1 MTLETRSRIT
11 RKIFVSFVVTLAGFA
26 TAAFAVLHRATTMP
40 ASPCT
45 VTYSLTSSGGPVR
58 DWTSTSTPW
67 SPAPP
72 AGQYP
77 GANAGDCVSIGAGV
91 QVQLQTATISLAGIT
106 VATATSGPTT
116 VFIGNGGSMTETAGT
131 FSNSGNFEVDS
142 NGVATFNTGSSQSV
156 GGTVK
161 INGGTLTIN
170 DTWGLFGQIDHAG
183 GTLNGAGTLNVNGGV
198 LLFDGAQGPM
208 SVAMT
213 NTINVGSSGFVN
225 YNASTNLLT
234 LSTPVDVKASST
246 FFVNAAAPLNGTSAI
261 TLETDTTGSFASGAM
276 SRSTGATDITIN
288 VPVNNNGTVA
298 VTGTTGVGGIVLAGG
313 GTHSGAFNSTSSK
326 ITFSGTHNFGTG
338 SVVSAP
344 AQISGASSIVNLTT
358 TSGLTMGS
366 GLTWDGGTINGP
378 GKMNL
383 LSTSTF
389 DTSSAPLQLNGE
401 IQNKGALQVKEG
413 NNLNLG
419 SSSLLETSTTLGS
432 LELLGDVNI
441 PTTNGIVRVDSGAYL
456 EPLDATGTSGAT
468 VGAFVDLAGGNVNI
482 GSTTPFHLAGGGNGT
497 SASYIQ
503 VVGGR
508 TVEFTGGTF
517 TLNNPTPIGTAGFIH
532 INGGAVNFAAATT
545 TISDNFSLISGSF
558 YGPDIT
564 LNSGM
569 TWQGGQI
576 GGTSGTTTV
585 HIPAGQFV
593 NATTLTSQPKM
604 HDAVLDLQ
612 GTMNVNPLSQSPM
625 LEAGSSL
632 NISPVG
638 ILDLQ
643 NDGNVLSGVGGG
655 TISNMNIL
663 KKTGGSS
670 GTRLDVVVNNSGG
683 ISSESASGGTVILNG
698 GGTMTGGNLSTLT
711 GSNTIDVFGGL
722 FTISGGTILGAGPTR
737 TTGTGEIDIA
747 PSVIVAANAF
757 AMQGGFLGGTGELD
771 ITNFTWSGGKMYG
784 GGTTA
789 LFSSATLNG
798 SSSSMILTNRT
809 LRNAGATVSYNA
821 TNALDIQ
828 SGGVLDNT
836 SGTIDLQNNTAIN
849 GSVAGGSISNA
860 TGQGIRKSNVGST
873 TINVPINNSGTLQS
887 SVNGGRIRLFSSATS
902 TLGGTIDLSPGTSSG
917 LDLANGTF
925 NMSGATVTGPGSVNV
940 FSGALNILSNE
951 SIPALNV
958 GGTSITTVNSP
969 NQLTITS
976 TFGFDGGTLTGNG
989 STDVTAT
996 GTGLT
1001 IGASNSSILAG
1012 GHTLHAH
1019 TNTAYQATN
1028 TNYLILSAALFVN
1041 ETGFTFTSNTNN
1053 IIGGVGAG
1061 IFSNL
1066 GTFAKNGSG
1075 TTTRVDATFNSSGAV
1090 NIATNAILNLTG
1102 GGTSTGSFSDNG
1114 FLDFGGGTYN
1124 LNAGTAVSGTG
1135 AIKVIAGTANS
1146 SVNVNIPSFGL
1157 LGGTY
1162 TGSGNLTFTNGT
1174 WSAGTLAST
1183 GAASATVSGG
1193 SLTIDGT
1200 NGAMTL
1206 DTRTLVN
1213 NGTIAYT
1220 SATNSLS
1227 LTNSASINNAGGATF
1242 DVKTDQP
1249 ISGGT
1254 ITNAGIFQK
1263 SIATGTTSLPPISN
1277 SNIVNALSGTMSF
1290 PSFTQSAGST
1300 TLNGGNLT
1308 VTPGT
1313 MQLNGGALGGVG
1325 TVTAPVSN
1333 AGATIQPGLGAA
1345 TGILNISGSFAQSAG
1360 SLSVRMGGTAAGTQY
1375 DQLAVSGSANLTGG
1389 NLNASL
1395 INAFVPANGNTF
1407 DVFTFASKSGDF
1419 SSKFTPTFAS
1429 GAGSFTATYLPVGTP
1444 TKLQLAA
1451 VITSVDNGVTQSAPA
1466 TVVHGQNA
1474 TITFA
1479 IANTGGSNSPSVTLS
1494 DSFSGAAY
1502 VSAAASQ
1509 GTCSGT
1515 GPISCSL
1522 GTIASGGS
1530 ATVTLVLNANTI
1542 GTITSNATVGDASAS
1557 DPNTTNNNSSASI
1570 TVLPASDLG
1579 VTVTDSPD
1587 PVVGGSNVTYTI
1599 TTTNNGPDTSPG
1611 STVNIT
1617 LSGGGTIVS
1626 TTGATCTSPTASTR
1640 QCTIGGLGNGGS
1652 NIITMVVTAPSSGPI
1667 SVSATSVYAG
1677 DTFPSNDTG
1686 SQSTTVTGTPADM
1699 TVTKSGPGSASSGG
1713 SVTYTLTVKN
1723 LGGTAASNVV
1733 VTDPTP
1739 SGLTLTGV
1747 TSGSCS
1753 SFPCNIG
1760 TVNGGQV
1767 ITITASYNVN
1777 PSGPGTV
1784 TNTATVSSTSDANNA
1799 NNSSSVTTQIG
1810 CTTAVPQLS
1819 FPSPNATNVPLSGT
1833 LSWIGNGSA
1842 TYKIYLDVAG
1852 VGCVTAN
1859 SIGATSST
1867 QLSYSGLQA
1876 NTDYEWRVEGVTPNC
1891 STTTSACGHFKTAA
1905 TNPNCNTPPPSLIT
1919 PANGS
1924 TVTSPVHFSWSAV
1937 SGATQY
1943 DLFVALNGGVATN
1956 VATTSSTSADVNIDD
1971 GSATWFVIATVP
1983 ANCGQLQSTTG
1994 NFNAC
1999 NAPVA
2004 PIVSVVADAASGQTY
2019 SVTWEAIAG
2028 VTKYEIDEANNA
2040 AFTNATTQ
2048 TITQQPNPNGP
2059 FSVAFTKTA
2068 LQSAQPFF
2076 YRVRAFSACGQKF
2089 GPYSI
2094 PVRIVILP
2102 VTKNTG
2108 NSNVN
2113 VPFGSN
2119 TKVVQQIFVPGQGGT
2134 FNFSATADQQWLTV
2148 TPSSGLLPADG
2159 ITLQVTADPANLP
2172 NGTFTGTI
2180 IVVLTPVGAAGRA
2193 TNEVTTV
2200 VNIPVSVSLVT
2211 PVTPTTNSTLP
2222 AGALI
2227 IPSVGHLDGIDSHW
2241 QSDIR
2246 VTNAGNTRQTYSL
2259 TFTPDDPAKGTKTTQ
2274 ITIDAGGTT
2283 ALEDIVRNWYG
2294 IGQLGESANGVLEI
2308 HPTSSG
2314 GIHPL
2319 QATPNQSLVT
2329 VASSRTYNVTNNG
2342 TLGQYVPAIP
2352 FTNFIGKAA
2361 PNALAQVLSL
2371 QQVAQSA
2378 AFRTNFGVVEA
2389 SGKPANVVMSVF
2401 DTAGTKLK
2409 DIPIDIG
2416 AFQQI
2421 QLNQMLATN
2430 GITNLSDGRVEVKV
2444 ANGDGRVTAYASVV
2458 DNGTNDPLLVSGFA
2472 LGSALSNRFL
2482 LPGAAALNNGIAN
2495 WRTDMRVFNPSASA
2509 QNATLTFYPLGNPSA
2524 AIVKT
2529 TSIAP
2534 GQITVLDDVVQS
2546 LFGQSNAGGSVLVS
2560 TSQDSS
2566 LVVTGR
2572 TYDKTS
2578 AGTFGQFIPAVT
2590 PADALGIGARPLQI
2604 LQVEDSPRYRTN
2616 VGIAEVTG
2624 KPVTVEVSVVV
2635 PDSRV
2640 TPTLRLDLA
2649 ANEYRQ
2655 DAFIRQMGLG
2665 NVYNAR
2671 ISVKVVGGEGKITAY
2686 GSVIDTLTEDPT
2698 YVPAQ

>member
-67 SPAPP
+67 SPTPP

-91 QVQLQTATISLAGIT
+91 QVQLQTATISLGDIT
-106 VATATSGPTT
+106 IATSSSGPTT
-116 VFIGNGGSMTETAGT
+116 VFVGSGGSMTETAGT
-131 FSNSGNFEVDS
+131 FNNSGNFEVDS
-142 NGVATFNTGSSQSV
+142 NGVATFNTGSTQSV

-183 GTLNGAGTLNVNGGV
+183 GTLNGSGTLNVNSGV
-198 LLFDGAQGPM
+198 LLFDGSQGPM

-225 YNASTNLLT
+225 YNSSTNALS

-246 FFVNAAAPLNGTSAI
+246 FFVNAAVPLNGTSSI

-276 SRSTGATDITIN
+276 SRSTGASDITVN

-298 VTGTTGVGGIVLAGG
+298 VTGTSGVGGIVLAGG

-344 AQISGASSIVNLTT
+344 AQITGASSIVNLTT

-383 LSTSTF
+383 LSASTF

-401 IQNKGALQVKEG
+401 IQNQGALQVKEG
-413 NNLNLG
+413 NNFNMG

-456 EPLDATGTSGAT
+456 EPLDATGTNGAT
-468 VGAFVDLAGGNVNI
+468 VGAFVDLAGGNINI

-497 SASYIQ
+497 ATSYIQ

-532 INGGAVNFAAATT
+532 VNGGVVNFAGTSTGTSCSVTATT
-545 TISDNFSLISGSF
+545 CITDGFSLISGQF

-569 TWQGGQI
+569 TWQGGEI
-576 GGTSGTTTV
+576 GGTSGSTVV
-585 HIPAGQFV
+585 HIPSGQFV

-604 HDAVLDLQ
+604 HDATLDLN
-612 GTMNVNPLSQSPM
+612 GTMNLNPLSQSPI
-625 LEAGSSL
+625 LEAASSL
-632 NISPVG
+632 NISPLG

-655 TISNMNIL
+655 TISNMNVL

-698 GGTMTGGNLSTLT
+698 GGTMTGGNLSTL
-711 GSNTIDVFGGL
+711 SAANTIDVFGGV
-722 FTISGGTILGAGPTR
+722 FSISNGTILGAGPTR
-737 TTGTGEIDIA
+737 TTGTGEIDITA
-747 PSVIVAANAF
+747 ATPITANAF
-757 AMQGGFLGGTGELD
+757 SMVGGFLGGTGELD
-771 ITNFTWSGGKMYG
+771 ITKFVWSGGKMYG

-789 LFSSATLNG
+789 LVGNATLDG
-798 SSSSMILTNRT
+798 SSSSMILTNHT
-809 LRNAGATVSYNA
+809 LVTGSGANVVYSPIS
-821 TNALDIQ
+821 NALDIQ
-828 SGGVLDNT
+828 TGGVLNNAG
-836 SGTIDLQNNTAIN
+836 GTITLQ
-849 GSVAGGSISNA
+849 GSIGITSSTGGGSIINA
-860 TGQGIRKSNVGST
+860 TGQTIDGNGTTQIDAAVTNNGTLKCSVNTSIIRLA
-873 TINVPINNSGTLQS
+873 NSGTQTLAGTVDMS
-887 SVNGGRIRLFSSATS
+887 GGSSAS
-902 TLGGTIDLSPGTSSG
+902 LQ
-917 LDLANGTF
+917 LANGTYNDAGF
-925 NMSGATVTGPGSVNV
+925 TFIGPGSLVLN
-940 FSGALNILSNE
+940 SGALNINNDKSVAHFGM
-951 SIPALNV
+951 S
-958 GGTSITTVNSP
+958 GGTTTVASP
-969 NQLTITS
+969 K
-976 TFGFDGGTLTGNG
+976 TFTLGQFDFLGGTLTGAGTTNVNG
-989 STDVTAT
+989 AGMNVGSSAPTLVTGGHALALNAT
-996 GTGLT
+996 TSYNASSINFLT
-1001 IGASNSSILAG
+1001 IGPSTSMTNFSTFNVNTAGKIGGSTGLIQNNGTFAIGAVIVQVDAAFNHSGTLTIPPGGTLNLAG
-1012 GHTLHAH
+1012 G
-1019 TNTAYQATN
+1019 
-1028 TNYLILSAALFVN
+1028 
-1041 ETGFTFTSNTNN
+1041 
-1053 IIGGVGAG
+1053 
-1061 IFSNL
+1061 
-1066 GTFAKNGSG
+1066 GS
-1075 TTTRVDATFNSSGAV
+1075 S
-1090 NIATNAILNLTG
+1090 
-1102 GGTSTGSFSDNG
+1102 TSTINNSG
-1114 FLDFGGGTYN
+1114 FLDFGGGTYTIN
-1124 LNAGTAVSGTG
+1124 PGTSTTIGGGVKVTAGTV
-1135 AIKVIAGTANS
+1135 NS
-1146 SVNVNIPSFGL
+1146 SINLTLSNFGL
-1157 LGGTY
+1157 LGGTF
-1162 TGSGNLTFTNGT
+1162 TGSGNLTFSNGV

-1193 SLTIDGT
+1193 TFTIDGLL
-1200 NGAMTL
+1200 GAMTL

-1213 NGTIAYT
+1213 NSTINYPAN
-1220 SATNSLS
+1220 TNALS
-1227 LTNSASINNAGGATF
+1227 LINGASINNASGATF
-1242 DVKTDQP
+1242 DIKADQP
-1249 ISGGT
+1249 ISGGS
-1254 ITNAGIFQK
+1254 ITNAGTFQK
-1263 SIATGTTSLPPISN
+1263 SNGSGTSSLPPMSN
-1277 SNIVNALSGTMSF
+1277 SNTVILNSGTMSF
-1290 PSFTQSAGST
+1290 PAYTQTAGT
-1300 TLNGGNLT
+1300 TTFLT
-1308 VTPGT
+1308 GSIAVTPGT
-1313 MQLNGGALGGVG
+1313 MQLNGGTLTGSGL
-1325 TVTAPVSN
+1325 VTGNVSN
-1333 AGATIQPGLGAA
+1333 AGATIQPGNGLSTGLVQINGAY
-1345 TGILNISGSFAQSAG
+1345 SQSAG
-1360 SLSVRMGGTAAGTQY
+1360 NLNIRLGGTTPATQY
-1375 DQLAVSGSANLTGG
+1375 DQLQVFGSSTLSGG
-1389 NLNASL
+1389 NLNVSL
-1395 INAFVPANGNTF
+1395 INSFVPANGNTF
-1407 DVFTFASKSGDF
+1407 DVFTFSSKSGDF
-1419 SSKFTPTFAS
+1419 ANKFTPTFAS
-1429 GAGSFTATYLPVGTP
+1429 GAGSFTATYFP

-1451 VITSVDNGVTQSAPA
+1451 VITTVDDGVTQSAPS
-1466 TVVHGQNA
+1466 TVIHGQNA
-1474 TITFA
+1474 TITLTVT
-1479 IANTGGSNSPSVTLS
+1479 NTGGSNSPSVTLT
-1494 DSFSGAAY
+1494 DSFSGAAF
-1502 VSAAASQ
+1502 VSATPSQ

-1530 ATVTLVLNANTI
+1530 ATVALVLNANTI

-1557 DPNTTNNNSSASI
+1557 DPNTANNNSSANI

-1579 VTVTDSPD
+1579 VTVSDSPD
-1587 PVVGGSNVTYTI
+1587 PVIGGSNVTYTI

-1611 STVNIT
+1611 STVNLT
-1617 LSGGGTIVS
+1617 LNGGGTIVS

-1640 QCTIGGLGNGGS
+1640 QCTIGGLGNGG
-1652 NIITMVVTAPSSGPI
+1652 NNVITMVVTAPSSGPI
-1667 SVSATSVYAG
+1667 SVTATSVYGG
-1677 DTFPSNDTG
+1677 DTFPANDTA

-1699 TVTKSGPGSASSGG
+1699 TVTKSGPASASSGG
-1713 SVTYTLTVKN
+1713 SVTYTLAVKN
-1723 LGGTAASNVV
+1723 LGGTAASSVV

-1747 TSGSCS
+1747 TSAFCS

-1777 PSGPGTV
+1777 PNGPGAA
-1784 TNTATVSSTSDANNA
+1784 TNTATVSSASDANST

-1819 FPSPNATNVPLSGT
+1819 SPSANATNVPTAGV
-1833 LSWIGNGSA
+1833 LSWSGNGSA
-1842 TYKIYLDVAG
+1842 TYKVYLDIAG

-1859 SIGATSST
+1859 SIGTTSST
-1867 QLSYSGLQA
+1867 QLSYSGLQL
-1876 NTDYEWRVEGVTPNC
+1876 NTDYEWRVEGITPNC
-1891 STTTSACGHFKTAA
+1891 STTTSACGHFKTASS
-1905 TNPNCNTPPPSLIT
+1905 TPNCNTAPPSLIT

-1924 TVTSPVHFSWSAV
+1924 TVASPVHFSWSAV

-1956 VATTSSTSADVNIDD
+1956 VATTSSTSADLDVDD

-1994 NFNAC
+1994 NFNVC

-2004 PIVSVVADAASGQTY
+2004 PVVSVVADAASGQTY
-2019 SVTWEAIAG
+2019 SVTWPAIAG
-2028 VTKYEIDEANNA
+2028 VSKYELDEATNA

-2048 TITQQPNPNGP
+2048 TVAQPPNPNGP
-2059 FSVAFTKTA
+2059 FSVAFIKTA

-2076 YRVRAFSACGQKF
+2076 YRVRAFSACNQAF

-2094 PVRIVILP
+2094 AVRIVILP
-2102 VTKNTG
+2102 LTKNTG

-2119 TKVVQQIFVPGQGGT
+2119 TKVVQQIFIPGQGGT
-2134 FNFSATADQQWLTV
+2134 FNFSATADQTWLTV

-2159 ITLQVTADPANLP
+2159 ITLQVTADPANLA

-2180 IVVLTPVGAAGRA
+2180 IVVLTPIGATGRA
-2193 TNEVTTV
+2193 ANEVTTV
-2200 VNIPVSVSLVT
+2200 VNVPVSVSLVT
-2211 PVTPTTNSTLP
+2211 PVTPTTNSALP

-2246 VTNAGNTRQTYSL
+2246 VTNAGNSRQSYSL

-2283 ALEDIVRNWYG
+2283 ALDDIVRNWYG

-2308 HPTSSG
+2308 HPASSG
-2314 GIHPL
+2314 TLHPA

-2378 AFRTNFGVVEA
+2378 AFRTNFGLVEA
-2389 SGKPANVVMSVF
+2389 AGKPASVVMSVF
-2401 DTAGTKLK
+2401 DTTGTKLK
-2409 DIPIDIG
+2409 DIPIDIA

-2430 GITNLSDGRVEVKV
+2430 GITNLTDGRVEVKV
-2444 ANGDGRVTAYASVV
+2444 ANGDGKVTAYASVV
-2458 DNGTNDPLLVSGFA
+2458 DNGTNDPLLVSGYA
-2472 LGSALSNRFL
+2472 LGAALSNRFL
-2482 LPGAAALNNGIAN
+2482 LPGVAALNNGIAN
-2495 WRTDMRVFNPSASA
+2495 WRTDMRIFNPSAGA
-2509 QNATLTFYPLGNPSA
+2509 QNATLTFYPLGNPGA

-2529 TSIAP
+2529 ASIAS

-2560 TSQDSS
+2560 TPQDSS

-2578 AGTFGQFIPAVT
+2578 KGTFGQFIPAVT
-2590 PADALGIGARPLQI
+2590 PADALGLGGRPLQI

-2655 DAFIRQMGLG
+2655 QAFIQEMGLG

-2686 GSVIDTLTEDPT
+2686 GSVIDTFTEDPT